1 MFRALNEK
9 RVRATL
15 AKIVDPASGTDLVTA
30 GMVEG
35 IAIRDGAVT
44 LILAVDP
51 ERREEMEAVG
61 KQCEEAVGKLSG
73 VKTVRVALTAERPP
87 NASSP
92 APAPGPAPTRRAA
105 PTPKPPSP
113 VALPGVAK
121 IVAVAS
127 GKGGVGKSTTS
138 TNLAL
143 ALAARGLKVALLDA
157 DIFGPS
163 IPRMLGAGEGPKFS
177 EDDRI
182 RPVIRHGIKTISM
195 GHLVPEERATVWRGP
210 KVMGAMKQLLHGVA
224 WDDGGPVD
232 VLVVDLPPGTGDVQL
247 SLMQGVPV
255 DGAVLVSTPQDIAL
269 IDARKAQDLFDQI
282 KVPVVGMIENMSQFI
297 CPDCGAK
304 HDIFG
309 HGGAVDAARERGLDV
324 LGQIPLDPAIMRQAE
339 EGVPIV
345 IAAPDSSAAD
355 AYRSIAES
363 VAGKLSL

>member
-1 MFRALNEK
+1 MFRPLSEK
-9 RVRATL
+9 RVRRALGAISNPLTG
-15 AKIVDPASGTDLVTA
+15 KDLVSS
-30 GMVEG
+30 GNVEG
-35 IAIRDGAVT
+35 IAIKDGAVT
-44 LILAVDP
+44 VILGIDASA
-51 ERREEMEAVG
+51 REAMEAVG
-61 KQCEEAVGKLSG
+61 KECEEAVGKLSG
-73 VKTVRVALTAERPP
+73 VKSVRVALTAQRP
-87 NASSP
+87 SSPSGP
-92 APAPGPAPTRRAA
+92 APAPAPSRRAA

-163 IPRMLGAGEGPKFS
+163 IPRMLGAGEGPKFA

-182 RPVIRHGIKTISM
+182 RPVVRHGIKTISM

-282 KVPVVGMIENMSQFI
+282 KVPVLGMIENMSQFI
-297 CPDCGAK
+297 CPDCGSA

-345 IAAPDSSAAD
+345 IAAPDSGAAD
-355 AYRSIAES
+355 AYRSIAEQ

>member
-1 MFRALNEK
+1 MLRPLSEK
-9 RVRATL
+9 RVRRALGAIPNPVTG
-15 AKIVDPASGTDLVTA
+15 KDLVSS
-30 GMVEG
+30 GNVEG

-44 LILAVDP
+44 VILAIDASA
-51 ERREEMEAVG
+51 RGAMEAVA
-61 KQCEEAVGKLSG
+61 KECEQAIGKLWG
-73 VKTVRVALTAERPP
+73 VKSVRVALTAQREAP
-87 NASSP
+87 SSEP
-92 APAPGPAPTRRAA
+92 AHARRAA

-138 TNLAL
+138 TNFAL

-163 IPRMLGAGEGPKFS
+163 IPRMLGAGEGPKFA

-195 GHLVPEERATVWRGP
+195 GHLVPEKRATVWRGP
-210 KVMGAMKQLLHGVA
+210 KVMGAMKQLHGVA

-282 KVPVVGMIENMSQFI
+282 KVPVLGMIENMSQFI
-297 CPDCGAK
+297 CPDCGSA

-355 AYRSIAES
+355 AYRSIAEQ
-363 VAGKLSL
+363 VAGKISL

>member
-1 MFRALNEK
+1 MLRPLSEK
-9 RVRATL
+9 RVRRALGAIPNPVTG
-15 AKIVDPASGTDLVTA
+15 KDLVSS
-30 GMVEG
+30 GNVEG

-44 LILAVDP
+44 VILAIDASA
-51 ERREEMEAVG
+51 RGAMEAVA
-61 KQCEEAVGKLSG
+61 KECEQAIGKLSG
-73 VKTVRVALTAERPP
+73 VKSVRVALTAQRE
-87 NASSP
+87 
-92 APAPGPAPTRRAA
+92 APAGGPAHARRAA

-163 IPRMLGAGEGPKFS
+163 IPRMLGAGEGPKFA
-177 EDDRI
+177 EDERI

-282 KVPVVGMIENMSQFI
+282 KVPVLGMIENMSQFI
-297 CPDCGAK
+297 CPDCGSA

-324 LGQIPLDPAIMRQAE
+324 LGQIPLDPALMRQAE
-339 EGVPIV
+339 QGVPIV
-345 IAAPDSSAAD
+345 VAAPDSSAAD
-355 AYRSIAES
+355 AYRSIAEQ

>member
-1 MFRALNEK
+1 MMRARGFLAPEITTSHSTGSASSRRRWAETFWK
-9 RVRATL
+9 AETTSTPLGTREATIS
-15 AKIVDPASGTDLVTA
+15 AADPCQT
-30 GMVEG
+30 
-35 IAIRDGAVT
+35 
-44 LILAVDP
+44 P
-51 ERREEMEAVG
+51 
-61 KQCEEAVGKLSG
+61 
-73 VKTVRVALTAERPP
+73 TVRTAE
-87 NASSP
+87 SP
-92 APAPGPAPTRRAA
+92 
-105 PTPKPPSP
+105 
-113 VALPGVAK
+113 
-121 IVAVAS
+121 IAVAS

-163 IPRMLGAGEGPKFS
+163 IPRMLGAGEGPKFA

-182 RPVIRHGIKTISM
+182 RPVVRHGIKTISM

-282 KVPVVGMIENMSQFI
+282 KVPVLGMIENMSQFI
-297 CPDCGAK
+297 CPDCGSA

-345 IAAPDSSAAD
+345 SAAPDSSAAD
-355 AYRSIAES
+355 AYRSIAEQ